1 MEEALLE
8 RGLIVHYAKGDLDH
22 NRTVTAFS
30 GEFVALKDGLMAIAE
45 LALDRI
51 DLQRHVGVHPRIGA
65 LDVCPFVSLDDQ
77 TQALIPLVD
86 EFAQELAER
95 YSLPVYL
102 YEKSERGRHEADLPT
117 LRKGGFGSL
126 LERQL
131 DPDYGPLRA
140 NPRLGVTVV
149 GVRDFLIALNVNFD
163 SIHPSVAKGIA
174 RQIRDLREEGDP
186 RFLGVRALG
195 FLLTSRDMI
204 QVSLNITLP
213 NLTPID
219 PIVEFIRYEAA
230 CMGVQFAGTEL
241 IGVIRPRD
249 LEGMTTIRFKP
260 EQVVE
265 TGTLIQ

>member
-1 MEEALLE
+1 MEEELQSL
-8 RGLIVHYAKGDLDH
+8 GLTVHYAKGDLDH

-30 GEFVALKDGLMAIAE
+30 GDFAVLREGLFAIAE

-51 DLQRHVGVHPRIGA
+51 DLQKHVGVHPRIGA
-65 LDVCPFVSLDDQ
+65 LDVCPFVSLDGQ
-77 TQALIPLVD
+77 SNALIPLV
-86 EFAQELAER
+86 EAFAEELATK
-95 YSLPVYL
+95 YDLPVYL

-126 LERQL
+126 LERTL
-131 DPDYGPLRA
+131 DPDFGPDHA
-140 NPRLGVTVV
+140 HPRLGVSVV
-149 GVRDFLIALNVNFD
+149 GVRDFLIAMNVNLN
-163 SIHPSVAKGIA
+163 SIHTSVARGIA
-174 RQIRDLREEGDP
+174 RQIRELRNEGDP

-213 NLTPID
+213 DLTPID
-219 PIVEFIRYEAA
+219 PIVQFVQYEAA

-241 IGVIRPRD
+241 IGVIRPQD

-265 TGTLIQ
+265 TGTLIR